1 MPRAIKNLNNYAPY
15 LNDTPSHKSKSDI
28 RDRMLTGLVALS
40 TAVIIVGF
48 IFAVAPSSGRPP

>member
-1 MPRAIKNLNNYAPY
+1 MPRAIRSLNNYAPY

-48 IFAVAPSSGRPP
+48 VFAVAHFFG

>member
-15 LNDTPSHKSKSDI
+15 LNDAPSHKPESDV
-28 RDRMLTGLVALS
+28 RDRMLTALVALS

-48 IFAVAPSSGRPP
+48 IFAVAHLFG